1 MLRRLFLCLI
11 LPLSGYAQTTYQ
23 GTVSDA
29 GSQLPVAFATVG
41 LIKENTGT
49 TTGEDGHFNL
59 TTSKP
64 QPGDTLLF
72 TALGYQPQKIATAA
86 FSGKVVLV
94 KNVREIGEVSISPKP
109 LLQNAVLNK
118 NGKRSNASYTS
129 SGYISQ
135 IAQRFTAPALPAL
148 LTAVQI
154 CKLHIPIFVSG
165 NGVFRLRIYGLNPE
179 TGGPGEDLCTQSI
192 EVKAS
197 GSKVEVDLNS
207 YRIFLPQKDF
217 FVAVEWLKIPANED
231 WYTVKENGKKV
242 RRFGGY
248 WPSVEFSRNETA
260 ENNMWHQLYNGEW
273 RKMPYRM
280 NPMLRK
286 EATNFAIEA
295 HVRY

>member
-1 MLRRLFLCLI
+1 MLRRLFLCLL

-86 FSGKVVLV
+86 FSGKVALV
-94 KNVREIGEVSISPKP
+94 KDVREIGEVSISPKP
-109 LLQNAVLNK
+109 LLQSIVLNK
-118 NGKRSNASYTS
+118 NGKSSNPSYG
-129 SGYISQ
+129 SGRYMTQ
-135 IAQRFTAPALPAL
+135 IAQRFTAPTLPAL

-154 CKLHIPIFVSG
+154 RKLHIPIFVSG
-165 NGVFRLRIYGLNPE
+165 NGVFRLRIYGINPE
-179 TGGPGEDLCTQSI
+179 TGGPGADLLSESI
-192 EVKAS
+192 EVKAN
-197 GSKVEVDLNS
+197 GSKVEIDLKP

-217 FVAVEWLKIPANED
+217 FVAVEWLKIPANES

-260 ENNMWHQLYNGEW
+260 ENNMWQQLYTGEW
-273 RKMPYRM
+273 RKVAIRM
-280 NPMLRK
+280 EPMLHK

-295 HVRY
+295 RVRY